1 MRPVRT
7 VVLPLIGINAIVFLL
22 QVVLGRPFTELLLLD
37 QSRVWFE
44 PWRLVTSMFLH
55 GSFNHIFFNMFGL
68 FIFGPI
74 LEQRIGPKRF
84 LMLYLGAGLLAGIAA
99 ALLYP
104 ASLGA
109 SCAIFG
115 MLGALIMLL
124 PRLQILFFFVI
135 PMPLWVAG
143 IVWVLLDTIGLFF
156 PTGIASAAHLAGMA
170 AGLLVGWYIKRTEPV
185 PVFLHP
191 GHRF

>member
-1 MRPVRT
+1 MRSS
-7 VVLPLIGINAIVFLL
+7 VVLPIIGINAIMFLL
-22 QVVLGRPFTELLLLD
+22 QMLFDPWFTTMFVLD
-37 QSRVWFE
+37 SSVVWFE

-55 GSFNHIFFNMFGL
+55 GSLNHIFFNMFGL

-74 LEQRIGPKRF
+74 LEERIGPRRF
-84 LMLYLGAGLLAGIAA
+84 LMLYLGAGLFAALAA

-109 SCAIFG
+109 SGAIFG

-124 PRLQILFFFVI
+124 PRLQILFFFII

-143 IVWVLLDTIGLFF
+143 IVWVIFDTIGLFF

-170 AGLLVGWYIKRTEPV
+170 VGLAVGYYIKRTEPV
-185 PVFLHP
+185 PVYLHP